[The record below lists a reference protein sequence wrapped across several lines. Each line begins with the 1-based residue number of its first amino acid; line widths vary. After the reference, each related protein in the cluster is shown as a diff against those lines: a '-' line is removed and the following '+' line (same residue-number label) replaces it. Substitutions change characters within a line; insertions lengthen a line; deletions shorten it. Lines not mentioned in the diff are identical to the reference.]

1 MRMKALKVKL
11 KYIFSATKLI
21 DEKPEKEKYQHQTAA
36 NYWVFEEGI
45 EEKIRYY
52 FEKFNIQY
60 EIEDVETY

>member
-1 MRMKALKVKL
+1 MIMKSLKVKL
-11 KYIFSATKLI
+11 KYIVSATNLI
-21 DEKPEKEKYQHQTAA
+21 EDYPEIGKYLHQTAA